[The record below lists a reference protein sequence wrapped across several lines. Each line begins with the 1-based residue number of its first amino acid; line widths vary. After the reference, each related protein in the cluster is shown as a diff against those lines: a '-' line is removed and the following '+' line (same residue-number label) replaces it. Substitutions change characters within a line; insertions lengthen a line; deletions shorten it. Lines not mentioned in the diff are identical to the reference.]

1 MKKGNTQCDI
11 KQVIKNL
18 RMKNGK
24 PKETKKKMILVKS
37 ERITKNKW
45 NICKGMHKYIKGGNI
60 YITKVSKYV
69 RDSTQSME
77 HKRER
82 KKYTKPYG
90 KGSMWKK
97 TRKIVYKIQS
107 ASMSVNEYE
116 YKLNREEKM
125 KNDKKKK
132 TIPLGMGSH
141 TNMKSTD
148 RTRDKCTV
156 HSITRRDSVWGGPL
170 KREKSLCVVYRV
182 IYIRK
187 RYKIQGGKRKNVMI
201 IDRYKMSTEPMDIPD
216 GGGGN
221 GGKGDGVKGKRYVKR
236 LYESLINANVVSS
249 RHMWRY
255 SRVTLVYPSNKN
267 KMCKRSGH
275 EVAVRY
281 NRYGE

>member
-1 MKKGNTQCDI
+1 
-11 KQVIKNL
+11 
-18 RMKNGK
+18 MKNGK

-37 ERITKNKW
+37 EKIKKNKW
-45 NICKGMHKYIKGGNI
+45 NICKGMHKYTKGGNT

-77 HKRER
+77 HKGER

-132 TIPLGMGSH
+132 TIPLGMGPH

-221 GGKGDGVKGKRYVKR
+221 GGKGDGVKGKKSVKC
-236 LYESLINANVVSS
+236 LYESLINVKVVTSK
-249 RHMWRY
+249 HMWRY
-255 SRVTLVYPSNKN
+255 SRVTLIYPSNKN
-267 KMCKRSGH
+267 KICKRSGY
-275 EVAVRY
+275 EVAVSY